1 MSDINAKLTFV
12 TGMHCDAALIG
23 IESNSKDMISDDI
36 YDCGVYDWIAYNLE
50 IEIPKNSTLIIN
62 VDVTPSYWGD
72 NIDEINYAIVGEVD
86 IKSINNHDRMV
97 EEIAE
102 LKSHLENLVTESIAL
117 AQFKNDTLKGN
128 IRSTDLDEP
137 EWHDYQTIGEAGAY
151 LAKLN
156 QEGEE

>member
-12 TGMHCDAALIG
+12 TGMHCDAALVG
-23 IESNSKDMISDDI
+23 IESSSKDMVSDDI

-62 VDVTPSYWGD
+62 VDVSPSYWGD
-72 NIDEINYAIVGEVD
+72 SIDEINYAIVGDVD
-86 IKSINNHDRMV
+86 IKPINNHDRMV

-102 LKSHLENLVTESIAL
+102 LKDLVTLISL
-117 AQFKNDTLKGN
+117 NSSF
-128 IRSTDLDEP
+128 
-137 EWHDYQTIGEAGAY
+137 QTNMPHEADMVDKL

-156 QEGEE
+156 QEMEV

>member
-12 TGMHCDAALIG
+12 TGMHCDAALVE
-23 IESNSKDMISDDI
+23 IESSSKDMVSDDI

-62 VDVTPSYWGD
+62 VDVSPSYWGD
-72 NIDEINYAIVGEVD
+72 SIDEINYAIVGDVD
-86 IKSINNHDRMV
+86 IKPINNHDRMV
-97 EEIAE
+97 EEIA
-102 LKSHLENLVTESIAL
+102 
-117 AQFKNDTLKGN
+117 DLKGAVVEL
-128 IRSTDLDEP
+128 LDYKGILTS
-137 EWHDYQTIGEAGAY
+137 DNLAVVNAKQL

>member
-1 MSDINAKLTFV
+1 MLVIEFDDEKVVRCNDSSIWVAGNEQE
-12 TGMHCDAALIG
+12 DAERGA
-23 IESNSKDMISDDI
+23 
-36 YDCGVYDWIAYNLE
+36 E
-50 IEIPKNSTLIIN
+50 I
-62 VDVTPSYWGD
+62 
-72 NIDEINYAIVGEVD
+72 
-86 IKSINNHDRMV
+86 INNHDRMA

-117 AQFKNDTLKGN
+117 AQFKNDTLRGN

>member
-86 IKSINNHDRMV
+86 IKPINNHDRMV

-102 LKSHLENLVTESIAL
+102 LKGALKINKKAFLNLIELDLVPDSAKQETLELADSIHRL
-117 AQFKNDTLKGN
+117 
-128 IRSTDLDEP
+128 
-137 EWHDYQTIGEAGAY
+137 

>member
-12 TGMHCDAALIG
+12 TGMHCDAALVE
-23 IESNSKDMISDDI
+23 IESSSKDMVSDDI

-62 VDVTPSYWGD
+62 VDVIPSYWGD
-72 NIDEINYAIVGEVD
+72 SIDEINYAIVGEVD
-86 IKSINNHDRMV
+86 IKPINNHDRMV

-102 LKSHLENLVTESIAL
+102 LKGALKINKKAFLNLIELDLVPDSAKQETLELADSIHRL
-117 AQFKNDTLKGN
+117 
-128 IRSTDLDEP
+128 
-137 EWHDYQTIGEAGAY
+137 